1 MGEIQKEGVG
11 EIQKEGVGEIQK
23 EGAGEIQKEGAG
35 EIQKEGDGEIQKEGE
50 GSGMGK
56 GMQGKGKGMSGVG
69 MGAVGMG
76 CKRQPKEIEHR
87 YRKCKNI
94 VRECPATPSPSPKR
108 HVQKDPH
115 KNVVPRSPGVHIKKD
130 ATQEQSLC
138 RRYGRTY

>member
-1 MGEIQKEGVG
+1 MGEIQE
-11 EIQKEGVGEIQK
+11 

-35 EIQKEGDGEIQKEGE
+35 EIQEEGWVKFRRKGWVKFRKRGGEIQKEGE

-56 GMQGKGKGMSGVG
+56 GMWGECKRMSGAG

-76 CKRQPKEIEHR
+76 CKRQPKEIEHLC
-87 YRKCKNI
+87 RKCKNI
-94 VRECPATPSPSPKR
+94 VREHPALPSPKR

-130 ATQEQSLC
+130 AAQEHSSC